1 MSSFDIESPD
11 EVTERNELCPEG
23 VKEPDVVTEKNRFG
37 ELYEKWIEMR
47 SVYKCLT
54 LILLIIEILA
64 FAWLINDLN
73 QSKKKQNKIIE
84 LERQILSLEGSILEQ
99 EQNIILE
106 IKELKGIVTNPK

>member
-1 MSSFDIESPD
+1 MDTQLI
-11 EVTERNELCPEG
+11 
-23 VKEPDVVTEKNRFG
+23 
-37 ELYEKWIEMR
+37 
-47 SVYKCLT
+47 LT
-54 LILLIIEILA
+54 LILLVIEILA

-106 IKELKGIVTNPK
+106 IKELKGIVTNIK

>member
-1 MSSFDIESPD
+1 MDTQLI
-11 EVTERNELCPEG
+11 
-23 VKEPDVVTEKNRFG
+23 
-37 ELYEKWIEMR
+37 
-47 SVYKCLT
+47 LT
-54 LILLIIEILA
+54 LILLLIEILA

-106 IKELKGIVTNPK
+106 IKELKGIVSNLK